1 MKIKELKIPS
11 NPDRLPQV
19 DELAQKAAREMG
31 FTKEQSDDISIA
43 VTEIVNN
50 AIIHGNK
57 TDTSKNV
64 IITFKIEKD
73 QLTIV
78 ITDEGNGFNPDEV
91 DDPTAPGN
99 ILKSKGRG
107 IYIVRHLM
115 DKVSFSSGPDGMIIT
130 MIKYK

>member
-57 TDTSKNV
+57 TNVSKNV
-64 IITFKIEKD
+64 KITFKIEKN

-91 DDPTAPGN
+91 EDPTTKGN

-115 DKVSFSSGPDGMIIT
+115 DKVSFNSSPDGMIIT